1 MRIIIL
7 HIFLVLAVV
16 LPAQSSLSSYFVNNH
31 LIDRY
36 EILNGEL
43 ADDVFTTVKPYR
55 RDALAAFSQDLV
67 LHSSVDSFNQRYLQN
82 DNLLFAQNA
91 AVRSPLLKY
100 FYKNE
105 SALYS
110 VNQKDFKLIV
120 NPVLAFTGGSNSADS
135 LNHYRNTRGVE
146 VRGQIGGKVGFYTY
160 ALENQAR
167 FSLAQRSEIA
177 RTGVVNGTTLH
188 KSFGTAGSDFF
199 NVAGYVT
206 FSPIKEIMVQA
217 GQDRNFIGNGYR
229 SLILADQATT
239 NPFVKINTKVW
250 KINYMNLFSEHTDF
264 IRQSEAVNN
273 PKKFS
278 AFHHFSLNITDNL
291 NIGLF
296 ENIIFDRQDSTETGR
311 YELSYLNPIIFYRA
325 VEHGLN
331 SRDNAVLGAD
341 IKWNFL
347 NRFSLYGQFILDE
360 FTKDKMFGRTKDWAN
375 KWAYQLGLKYINVA
389 GINNLDVQLEVN
401 QVRPYVYQHRYK
413 SQNWIHYNQS
423 LAHPLGANFRELIG
437 VIRYQPVNRLQLEAL
452 MMYNKQG
459 RDSTE
464 SGFTYGGNTIRAYD
478 NIPNRAFAPMFQG
491 VLQTNTILQFTA
503 TYMLWHNLFL
513 DARYTYHQQDNEL
526 TNQNKN
532 HLLTL
537 GLRMNAL
544 PYQWYE

>member
-7 HIFLVLAVV
+7 LVCFSITFVAN
-16 LPAQSSLSSYFVNNH
+16 AQSSLSSYFINNH

-36 EILNGEL
+36 EIQSGKLS
-43 ADDVFTTVKPYR
+43 DDIFTTVKPYR
-55 RDALAAFSQDLV
+55 RDALASFSQDLV
-67 LHSSVDSFNQRYLQN
+67 LHSKVDSFNQQYLLN
-82 DNLLFAQNA
+82 DNLLFADNTSH
-91 AVRSPLLKY
+91 RKSLFKY

-105 SALYS
+105 SALYHI
-110 VNQKDFKLIV
+110 NQKDFKVIV
-120 NPVLAFTGGSNSADS
+120 NPILAFTGGTNSADS

-167 FSLAQRSEIA
+167 YTITQRAEIA
-177 RTGVVNGTTLH
+177 RTRVVNGTTLH
-188 KSFGTAGSDFF
+188 KRFGTAGSDFF

-229 SLILADQATT
+229 SLILADRATT

-264 IRQSEAVNN
+264 IRQSESVNN

-278 AFHHFSLNITDNL
+278 AFHHFSLNLTENL

-311 YELSYLNPIIFYRA
+311 YELSYLNPLIFYRA

-347 NRFSLYGQFILDE
+347 NRFSLYGQLVLDE

-389 GINNLDVQLEVN
+389 GINNLDAQFEIN

-423 LAHPLGANFRELIG
+423 LAHPLGANFRELVG
-437 VIRYQPVNRLQLEAL
+437 VLRYQPLNRLQLEAL
-452 MMYNKQG
+452 AIYNKQG
-459 RDSTE
+459 TDSSET
-464 SGFTYGGNTIRAYD
+464 GLTYGGNAIRAYE
-478 NIPNRAFAPMFQG
+478 NIPNRSFAPMFQG
-491 VLQTNTILQFTA
+491 VLQTNTVLQFTA
-503 TYMLWHNLFL
+503 TYMLWHNLFM
-513 DARYTYHQQDNEL
+513 DARYTYHQRTNELKQDN
-526 TNQNKN
+526 TN
-532 HLLTL
+532 HLFTI

-544 PYQWYE
+544 PYRWFE